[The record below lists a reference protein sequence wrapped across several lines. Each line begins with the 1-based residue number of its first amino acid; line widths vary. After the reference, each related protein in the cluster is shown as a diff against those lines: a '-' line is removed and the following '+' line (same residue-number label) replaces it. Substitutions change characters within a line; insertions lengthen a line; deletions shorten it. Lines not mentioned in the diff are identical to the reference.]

1 MKKPLSDAQVEL
13 EAKAGYKPL
22 AIESGIASLPF
33 TELGDREF
41 ELLSYLLMK
50 HEIEDGKHPSFTNV
64 TLMQGVGERG
74 RDCVL
79 YDKETVC
86 GVIQCKKITARISR
100 PAAIKE
106 MIKFLL
112 FYLIDNALMPNP
124 DGHKYILFVADD
136 LSEPAST
143 LFNSHVSE
151 IEIEVKNGKFN
162 DYVQQVVDEY
172 ESFLR
177 FRGSPPVDNVLE
189 LFKKLS
195 LSFVNSTDLTSR
207 SYNYVNLISLF
218 FKIVSIV
225 DFAGAD
231 KLVRQAFDDYGVKYL
246 TDDDLKSLQSRI
258 GGIDKEHRV
267 SLGMADFFGYSNEFF
282 SYIKDGAFS
291 AVLMS
296 VAETQ
301 IILDDLVIKF
311 SQKKINEL
319 ILSEITEKLL
329 KKGLIHPFS
338 ISIAAPYLTCRTNHV
353 FFGEMTSNRLG
364 TPHFM
369 QGENKRDTF
378 QSVAKEIL
386 NGSEKIMNGDFSNL
400 AGTPEDIEFKLDI
413 YKYIHQG
420 FQTIADAEQQLQKDM
435 QILQP
440 ALDEIENIVFKLISP
455 KRTIIIKDTAFID
468 DTENLKK
475 VFASLKSIER

>member
-50 HEIEDGKHPSFTNV
+50 HEIEDGKHPDFTNV

-79 YDKETVC
+79 YDKETIC
-86 GVIQCKKITARISR
+86 GVIQCKKVTARISR
-100 PAAIKE
+100 PAIIKE

-112 FYLIDNALMPNP
+112 FYLLDNSLMPNP

-143 LFNSHVSE
+143 LFNSHAYE
-151 IEIEVKNGKFN
+151 IEKEVKNGKFN
-162 DYVQQVVDEY
+162 DYVQQVTDEY
-172 ESFLR
+172 ESFLK
-177 FRGSPPVDNVLE
+177 FRDNPPVDNVLA

-218 FKIVSIV
+218 FKTVSIV

-231 KLVRQAFDDYGVKYL
+231 RLIRQAFDDYGVKYL

-282 SYIKDGAFS
+282 SYIKDGAFK

-296 VAETQ
+296 IAETQ
-301 IILDDLVIKF
+301 RILDDLVIKF
-311 SQKKINEL
+311 SQSKINEL

-329 KKGLIHPFS
+329 RKGLIHPFS
-338 ISIAAPYLTCRTNHV
+338 VSIAGPYLTYRTHHA
-353 FFGEMTSNRLG
+353 FFGEMISNRLG
-364 TPHFM
+364 IPHFI
-369 QGENKRDTF
+369 QGTNKSDVF
-378 QSVAKEIL
+378 QAVAKEIL
-386 NGSEKIMNGDFSNL
+386 DSSEQVMNGDYSNL
-400 AGTPEDIEFKLDI
+400 AGTPEDIEFKIDI
-413 YKYIHQG
+413 YNYIHQG
-420 FQTIADAEQQLQKDM
+420 FQTIADAEKQLQKDM

-440 ALDEIENIVFKLISP
+440 VLDEIENIVFKLISP
-455 KRTIIIKDTAFID
+455 KRTIILKDIAFID
-468 DTENLKK
+468 NTENLKK
-475 VFASLKSIER
+475 VIESIKSIEW